1 MINFNGM
8 LELSNKIIP
17 NNKRMD
23 ISVAIFWVFLFF
35 GNLYFLNEAIAQSE
49 NLTAEDDKTQVVKN
63 LGKEVPELKALFGDR
78 EIDLDPYMH
87 VQNETITQI
96 GIPNLFETQTN
107 EQAQITMKHG
117 EKISLKYGKQPLQMR
132 AYLIDYDTD
141 DANEIYP
148 IKQIDYSTIM
158 VPDDVP
164 YGFKN
169 LEIRC
174 IYDNDE
180 EITYTT
186 SVNIE
191 PQDVEEEPNDDN

>member
-1 MINFNGM
+1 MNVRGIKLSYIKFPNSKKSTILFGM
-8 LELSNKIIP
+8 FL
-17 NNKRMD
+17 
-23 ISVAIFWVFLFF
+23 ISLIF
-35 GNLYFLNEAIAQSE
+35 GNIYSWNSAIAQTE
-49 NLTAEDDKTQVVKN
+49 NSILEDDKIIVKE
-63 LGKEVPELKALFGDR
+63 LGKEVPELKGISEGK
-78 EIDLDPYMH
+78 EIDFDPYIS
-87 VQNETITQI
+87 VQNKTISQI
-96 GIPNLFETQTN
+96 GIPKLFETQT
-107 EQAQITMKHG
+107 QGQTQITMKHG
-117 EKISLKYGKQPLQMR
+117 DKISLEYGKQPLQTR

-141 DANEIYP
+141 DVNEIYP

-158 VPDDVP
+158 ISDDVP

-191 PQDVEEEPNDDN
+191 PQDVIDGNNDED